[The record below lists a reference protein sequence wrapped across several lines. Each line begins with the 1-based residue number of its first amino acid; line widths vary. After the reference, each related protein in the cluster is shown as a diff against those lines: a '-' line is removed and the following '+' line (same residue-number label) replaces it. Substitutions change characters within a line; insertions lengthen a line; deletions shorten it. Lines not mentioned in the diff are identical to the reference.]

1 LAEEEHIM
9 RRTTIAVL
17 LAVSLSACGTFQV
30 GGNFDLAAFQSKVRR
45 GETTQA
51 EVQRMLGAPDGKG
64 VSVET
69 SGERYV
75 QWTYYYGSG
84 SLSGPSNARLKMLQV
99 KFDQAGVVRAY
110 NWSGEE

>member
-1 LAEEEHIM
+1 M
-9 RRTTIAVL
+9 RRTTIVVF
-17 LAVSLSACGTFQV
+17 LAFLLSACGTFQV

-51 EVQRMLGAPDGKG
+51 EVQHMLGAPDGTG

-69 SGERYV
+69 GGERYT

-84 SLSGPSNARLKMLQV
+84 NLSGPSNAQLKMLQI
-99 KFDQAGVVRAY
+99 KFDLTGVVRSY
-110 NWSGEE
+110 NWTANTR

>member
-1 LAEEEHIM
+1 MRLA
-9 RRTTIAVL
+9 TITISLVL
-17 LAVSLSACGTFQV
+17 LLAGCGSFQV

-51 EVQRMLGAPDGKG
+51 EVQRMLGAPDGTG

-69 SGERYV
+69 GGERYS

-84 SLSGPSNARLKMLQV
+84 NLSGPSNARVKMLQI
-99 KFDQAGVVRAY
+99 KFDPSGVVRAY
-110 NWSGEE
+110 NWSTNTR

>member
-1 LAEEEHIM
+1 M
-9 RRTTIAVL
+9 RRTTFAVL
-17 LAVSLSACGTFQV
+17 FAFALSACGSFQV

-51 EVQRMLGAPDGKG
+51 EVQRILGAPDGTG

-69 SGERYV
+69 GGERYS

-84 SLSGPSNARLKMLQV
+84 NLSDTSNTRVKMLQI
-99 KFDQAGVVRAY
+99 KFDASGVVRAY
-110 NWSGEE
+110 NWTANS

>member
-1 LAEEEHIM
+1 M
-9 RRTTIAVL
+9 RRAAIIFSLTL
-17 LAVSLSACGTFQV
+17 LLSACGTFQV

-51 EVQRMLGAPDGKG
+51 EVQRMLGAPDGTG

-69 SGERYV
+69 GGERYT

-84 SLSGPSNARLKMLQV
+84 SLSDTSNTRVKMLQI
-99 KFDQAGVVRAY
+99 KFDSSGVVRAY
-110 NWSGEE
+110 NWTANSR